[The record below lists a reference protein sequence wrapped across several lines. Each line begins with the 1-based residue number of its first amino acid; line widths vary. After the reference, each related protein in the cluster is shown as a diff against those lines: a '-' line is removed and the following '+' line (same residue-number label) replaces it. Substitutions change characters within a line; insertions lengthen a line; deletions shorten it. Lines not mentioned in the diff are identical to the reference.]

1 MLSLNDFPIFITCCY
16 NMLLKAAS
24 FIFLC
29 SSIHG
34 EFLKGVNYG
43 NIFVPEDWMAGE
55 GVSIYGGHYGPVVS
69 PPSGV
74 ARVSLCDV
82 TDDR

>member
-1 MLSLNDFPIFITCCY
+1 MTRS
-16 NMLLKAAS
+16 
-24 FIFLC
+24 
-29 SSIHG
+29 

-43 NIFVPEDWMAGE
+43 NIFVPEDWMAE
-55 GVSIYGGHYGPVVS
+55 DSVSIYGDHYGPSVS
-69 PPSGV
+69 PPPGV